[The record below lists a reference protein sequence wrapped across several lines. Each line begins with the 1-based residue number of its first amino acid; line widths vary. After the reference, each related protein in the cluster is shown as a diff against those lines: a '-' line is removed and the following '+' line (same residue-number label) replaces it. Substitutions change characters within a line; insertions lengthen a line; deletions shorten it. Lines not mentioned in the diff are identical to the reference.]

1 MKSQSKGTTG
11 RESLRRCRVVAFSVL
26 CCVLL
31 LVGCA
36 GPATIW
42 SDRCQGFPFDK
53 KFPGY
58 HKKPLG
64 IFYYKQYCW
73 VIGDD
78 CIRYDFAVDDKK
90 SPDWPYP
97 GRGNLY
103 NAYQLP
109 HSDREKRYLAWYGER
124 EREFDRKYAGWIKK
138 KLLLAT
144 EWTVYDRKR
153 KKAMYM
159 TGAEFFG
166 TWEPLY
172 KKGVLCGP
180 GPRPKGA
187 TCEAGWFTLEYP
199 RYLTGEKLP
208 HGLQTPATFFSSRFL
223 ASVAYIGRNGQEK
236 WDDFAESLR
245 LAVGS
250 GFMHAA
256 GTVTAM
262 GGWNLQSRLD
272 IVFAEYVLTHY
283 YLKNYSSR
291 AEREQVARDM
301 AEYYSMIAFRA
312 TAEQGYCRRDILSN
326 REICSLA
333 NYTSEKMYDYILTA
347 FLEPDKLNEIREIH
361 QKLLNNICW
370 DNIEDI
376 STPTPWKDM
385 GMTLSKWSANNRKE
399 RDIWREQCA
408 RIRRKIEENQER
420 CVNE

>member
-1 MKSQSKGTTG
+1 MKSQSKGTT
-11 RESLRRCRVVAFSVL
+11 RRDSLRRCRVVAFSVL

-36 GPATIW
+36 GPATIR

-58 HKKPLG
+58 HKKPLW
-64 IFYYKQYCW
+64 IFYDKQYCW

-78 CIRYDFAVDDKK
+78 CICYDFAVDDKK

-97 GRGNLY
+97 GRWSLY

-159 TGAEFFG
+159 TGTEFFG

-223 ASVAYIGRNGQEK
+223 AIYSVAGDGHGNLWK
-236 WDDFAESLR
+236 HFAYSLR
-245 LAVGS
+245 PTTGRA
-250 GFMHAA
+250 FRTAA
-256 GTVTAM
+256 SNVFGQAIENIKFRFDV
-262 GGWNLQSRLD
+262 
-272 IVFAEYVLTHY
+272 VFAEYVLTHY

-291 AEREQVARDM
+291 ADREQVARDM
-301 AEYYSMIAFRA
+301 AEYYSMVAFRS
-312 TAEQGYCRRDILSN
+312 TAEAGFIWRDILTS
-326 REICSLA
+326 RERCAIAEYVAQRLH
-333 NYTSEKMYDYILTA
+333 DYILTS
-347 FLEPDKLNEIREIH
+347 FLDAEEHILIRKEYR
-361 QKLLNNICW
+361 KLLNNICW
-370 DNIEDI
+370 DNIGDI
-376 STPTPWKDM
+376 SRPTPWKDM
-385 GMTLSKWSANNRKE
+385 GMTLSKWIANRKE

-408 RIRRKIEENQER
+408 RIRRKIKENQER